1 MVAYLSLSPSLSL
14 TPSLSLSPTLTLT
27 LTLTRFFF
35 VGGSNLWVTY
45 HSLGSQAVPFAYAFD
60 AQRGSAA
67 PDFTEL
73 LMERQPDGT
82 YALAHFSYQPPGGG
96 RSDLDLPVPV

>member
-1 MVAYLSLSPSLSL
+1 M
-14 TPSLSLSPTLTLT
+14 
-27 LTLTRFFF
+27 
-35 VGGSNLWVTY
+35 WVTY